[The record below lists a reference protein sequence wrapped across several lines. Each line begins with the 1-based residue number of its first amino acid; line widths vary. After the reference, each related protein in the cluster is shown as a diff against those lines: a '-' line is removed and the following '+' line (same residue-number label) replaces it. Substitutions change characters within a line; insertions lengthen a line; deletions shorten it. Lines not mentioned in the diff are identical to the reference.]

1 MRVFGV
7 YGTLSA
13 LLMLIGMAFA
23 SGLGDTLGIS
33 NTIYVGG
40 GIYILSGLLAAVLL
54 PGVASTVEEPAAQPR
69 S

>member
-1 MRVFGV
+1 M
-7 YGTLSA
+7 T
-13 LLMLIGMAFA
+13 FA